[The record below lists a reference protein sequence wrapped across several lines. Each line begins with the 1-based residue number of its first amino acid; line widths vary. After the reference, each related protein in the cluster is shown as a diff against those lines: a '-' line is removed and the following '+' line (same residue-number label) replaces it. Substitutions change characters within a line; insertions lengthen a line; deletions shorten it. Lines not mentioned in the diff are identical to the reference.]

1 MVTNYEKF
9 KAADTEILAIS
20 VDPPD
25 KSQKLAEQLKIPYPL
40 LSDDGH
46 KVIDTYSILDPSG
59 KISTAAVFILDKRGL
74 VRWSYV
80 ASDYKVRPLDD
91 TLLAELEK
99 LK

>member
-1 MVTNYEKF
+1 LVTNYDKF
-9 KAADTEILAIS
+9 KAAGAEIIAIS

-25 KSQKLAEQLKIPYPL
+25 KSQKMAEQLKIPYPI

-46 KVIDTYSILDPSG
+46 KVIDSYSILDPGG
-59 KISTAAVFILDKRGL
+59 KISTAAVFILDKQGI
-74 VRWSYV
+74 VRWTYV

-91 TLLAELEK
+91 TLLAELAK